1 MDVVRA
7 GPVWRPRRTPAG
19 RTASGHADRRP
30 DGEYA
35 RSPESSLR
43 IAMLAPPWISVPAP
57 GYGGVESVVS
67 SLTEALVRRG
77 HDVTLF
83 CAPGSV
89 SRASV
94 VTLLDESHA
103 DEIERSLYEV
113 DHVGRAFDAID
124 SATGGDRY

>member
-7 GPVWRPRRTPAG
+7 GPVWRPRRAPPGRPGSGRTGSGRTPGVRTGAGHLERVPAG
-19 RTASGHADRRP
+19 DP
-30 DGEYA
+30 A
-35 RSPESSLR
+35 RSPDSSLR

-67 SLTEALVRRG
+67 TLTEALVRRG

-94 VTLLDESHA
+94 VTLLEA
-103 DEIERSLYEV
+103 
-113 DHVGRAFDAID
+113 
-124 SATGGDRY
+124 